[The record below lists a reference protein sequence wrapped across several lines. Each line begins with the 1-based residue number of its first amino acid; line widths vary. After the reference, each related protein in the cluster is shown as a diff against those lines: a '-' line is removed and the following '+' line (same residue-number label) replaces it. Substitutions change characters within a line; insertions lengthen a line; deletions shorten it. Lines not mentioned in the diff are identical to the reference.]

1 MQYRYSSTDKDRFS
15 LHDCLAT
22 AAELNGEHL
31 IFTFPDGIFYDEYSN
46 DWPNTGKAEVEFII
60 DRMRGVTVYEF
71 IDEKGQTFRKEYS
84 LEQLLEKINSAKWE
98 LEFAYRYDGYEEIL
112 YKCWIWEKSG
122 QGTFECELWIGTKE
136 DVIFR
141 WDSPDK

>member
-1 MQYRYSSTDKDRFS
+1 MQYSYSSTDKDRFS

-22 AAELNGEHL
+22 AVELNGEHL

-46 DWPNTGKAEVEFII
+46 DWPNPGKAEVEFII

>member
-1 MQYRYSSTDKDRFS
+1 MTVWQQRLS
-15 LHDCLAT
+15 LMV
-22 AAELNGEHL
+22 
-31 IFTFPDGIFYDEYSN
+31 IFYDEYSN

-122 QGTFECELWIGTKE
+122 PGTFECELWIGTKD

-141 WDSPDK
+141 WNSPDK